1 MTLDVVIVLDRSGS
15 MRDARADHE
24 GGIRSF
30 VQDQRE
36 LKEDDV
42 RLTLIQFDTNNPFEI
57 VHDRVPINE
66 IDLEKIVLIPRGGT
80 PLLDAVGKS
89 FAWVEEQL
97 KDSNVV
103 VMVVTDGEENSSKE
117 WTLDGVRQVVADAE
131 KRNVSSLFLGA
142 NIDGFSAGMN
152 LGFAAAQSVTFANNS
167 AGVSGTYST
176 VSSKMTT
183 VRNVMRSTGASFA
196 EASVRNMSYTAH
208 DRAASMGDVFTTTTG
223 GTQDKDTTTP

>member
-1 MTLDVVIVLDRSGS
+1 MTLDVMIVLDRSGS
-15 MRDARADHE
+15 MREARADHE

-30 VQDQRE
+30 IQDQRE
-36 LKEDDV
+36 LTEDDV

-66 IDLEKIVLIPRGGT
+66 IDLEKIVLIPRSGT

-89 FAWVEEQL
+89 FAWVEEHL

-117 WTLDGVRQVVADAE
+117 WTLDGVRKAVTDAE

-152 LGFAAAQSVTFANNS
+152 LGFSAEQSVTFANNT

-176 VSSKMTT
+176 VSSKMAT
-183 VRNVMRSTGASFA
+183 VRNVMRSSGVSFA
-196 EASVRNMSYTAH
+196 EASVNNMSYTAH
-208 DRAASMGDVFTTTTG
+208 DRAASMGEVFTTTG
-223 GTQDKDTTTP
+223 GTQDKYTTTP